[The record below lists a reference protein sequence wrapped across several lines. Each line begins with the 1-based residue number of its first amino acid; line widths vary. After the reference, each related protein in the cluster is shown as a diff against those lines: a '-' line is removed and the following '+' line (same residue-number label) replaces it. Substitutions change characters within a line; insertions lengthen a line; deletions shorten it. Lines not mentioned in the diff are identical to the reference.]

1 MQDCFA
7 DGILS
12 FALSDRGSRA
22 TPLRQPSKSGY
33 SSLPA
38 GRAAW
43 QAAECSPLFG
53 QDYGAKRFSEQIGRT
68 RPGGVWPQFLDGVV

>member
-1 MQDCFA
+1 MQDCFP
-7 DGILS
+7 DGTLS

-38 GRAAW
+38 ARPAW
-43 QAAECSPLFG
+43 QAAESSPLFG
-53 QDYGAKRFSEQIGRT
+53 QNYGARRFGDQIGRT
-68 RPGGVWPQFLDGVV
+68 GPGGVWPQFLDGVV